1 MYQDIQEY
9 VSKVAREADIFGTT
23 DFEIEVSEKKW
34 SNFKVPAMFFLLKLI
49 LKFRLYL

>member
-23 DFEIEVSEKKW
+23 DFEIEVSEKK
-34 SNFKVPAMFFLLKLI
+34 
-49 LKFRLYL
+49 